1 MLRALSRPD
10 IRRLYP
16 SFAIAAVAAVAIGFA
31 PLILNRAT
39 PAPISNVAPVTRDY
53 LQRDALVNFYERQS
67 QSDPSDQITLRMLAA
82 QYMQRFRER
91 YDLTDVT
98 RAAAAAR
105 RSLLLQPQGN
115 TAAHL
120 ALASSQ
126 LAYHDFPEALQQE
139 RAAVAGEPF
148 NRNSRAQ
155 VASVLMELGRYS
167 KAHAEL
173 AGIVD
178 DPTQEDPTVDAVRA
192 RYDEL
197 TGELEAARAL
207 IARAILTTDSI
218 TDSPAYDRS
227 WFHMRAAQLAFED
240 GDFRNADAE
249 FATALQLFP
258 DNAMALMFQ
267 AKMYR
272 AQRRWR
278 ETLAAATRS
287 ADLYPLPQTLGYEA
301 DAQRA
306 LGMSSQARAT
316 DALIDAEK
324 RLFDSQGIN
333 DRLLANYYAQ
343 RGVHL
348 DSALLAAR
356 SDYRKRGDEVYSDDT
371 MAWTLARMGRWQEA
385 RRFAVAATRLGA
397 QDSEVQFHAGVIA
410 LHNGFA
416 AEGRSRL
423 RAALA
428 TNPQFDPFEAP
439 QARALLAKRVIV
451 DSSS

>member
-1 MLRALSRPD
+1 MLRTLRRPD
-10 IRRLYP
+10 IRWLYP
-16 SFAIAAVAAVAIGFA
+16 WLAIAAIAALGIGLA
-31 PLILNRAT
+31 PYVLNHNVPP
-39 PAPISNVAPVTRDY
+39 PASNVAPVTRDY
-53 LQRDALVNFYERQS
+53 LRRDALIAFYERQS
-67 QSDPSDQITLRMLAA
+67 KGDPLDQITLRVLAA

-91 YDLTDVT
+91 YDLSDVT

-105 RSLLLQPQGN
+105 RSLVLQPQGN

-120 ALASSQ
+120 ALASTQ
-126 LAYHDFPEALQQE
+126 LAYHDFPNALSNE

-155 VASVLMELGRYS
+155 VASVLMELGRYRE
-167 KAHAEL
+167 ARAEL

-192 RYDEL
+192 RYAEL
-197 TGELEAARAL
+197 TGDLEQARGL
-207 IARAILTTDSI
+207 IARAAATTDSI
-218 TDSPAYDRS
+218 TDNPAYDRS

-240 GDFRNADAE
+240 GDLKNADAE
-249 FATALQLFP
+249 FATALWLFP
-258 DNAMALMFQ
+258 DSAMALMFQ

-272 AQRRWR
+272 AEGRWQDVL
-278 ETLAAATRS
+278 TAASRS
-287 ADLYPLPQTLGYEA
+287 ADLYPLPQALGYEA

-306 LGMSSQARAT
+306 LGMAAQASGT

-348 DSALLAAR
+348 DMALTAAL
-356 SDYRKRGDEVYSDDT
+356 SDYRKRGNEVYADDT
-371 MAWTLARMGRWQEA
+371 MAWTLARMGRWQQA
-385 RRFAVAATRLGA
+385 RRYAVAATRLGT

-410 LHNGFA
+410 LYTGFPI
-416 AEGRSRL
+416 EGRKRL

-428 TNPQFDPFEAP
+428 NNPQFDPFEAP
-439 QARALLAKRVIV
+439 QARALLEH
-451 DSSS
+451 S

>member
-1 MLRALSRPD
+1 VLRALNRPD
-10 IRRLYP
+10 VRRLWP
-16 SFAIAAVAAVAIGFA
+16 SLAIAGVAAIGIAVAPFVLDRNA
-31 PLILNRAT
+31 PAT
-39 PAPISNVAPVTRDY
+39 LSNVAPVTRDY
-53 LQRDALVNFYERQS
+53 LHRDTLVAFYERQA
-67 QSDPSDQITLRMLAA
+67 QGDPSDQITRRMLAQ

-98 RAAAAAR
+98 RAAAMAR
-105 RSLLLQPQGN
+105 QSLLLQPQGN
-115 TAAHL
+115 TAGHM
-120 ALASSQ
+120 ALASTQ
-126 LAYHDFPEALQQE
+126 LAYHDFPNALANE
-139 RAAVAGEPF
+139 RAALAGEPF

-155 VASVLMELGRYS
+155 VASVLMELGRY
-167 KAHAEL
+167 AEARAEL

-197 TGELEAARAL
+197 TGNLEQARGY
-207 IARAILTTDSI
+207 ISRAMATTDSI
-218 TDSPAYDRS
+218 ADNSAYDRS

-240 GDFRNADAE
+240 GDFKNADSE

-272 AQRRWR
+272 AQGRWQDA
-278 ETLAAATRS
+278 LAAASRS
-287 ADLYPLPQTLGYEA
+287 ADLYPLPQALGYEA

-306 LGMSSQARAT
+306 LGMTAQARGT

-343 RGVHL
+343 RGAHL
-348 DSALLAAR
+348 DVALTAAT
-356 SDYRKRGDEVYSDDT
+356 SDYRKRGSEIYADDT
-371 MAWTLARMGRWQEA
+371 MAWTLARMGRWHQA
-385 RRFAVAATRLGA
+385 RPYAVAATRLGT
-397 QDSEVQFHAGVIA
+397 QDSDVQFHAGVIA
-410 LHNGFA
+410 LRNGFLK
-416 AEGRSRL
+416 EGRSRL

-439 QARALLAKRVIV
+439 QAQALLAHN
-451 DSSS
+451 